1 MNVHN
6 LNNIE
11 IRTVL
16 LLFFIY
22 FPLCRCDLLAYWLL
36 GGSGG
41 EENIDPNTRLIV
53 LMLEGFRH
61 DFVDIFDKISP
72 LNGFR
77 RLKKNG
83 VTADYVLPVFPSNT
97 YPNCHSIVTGL
108 YAEHHGIVDDYMYD
122 EQSQQVFSKGFYD
135 DKSSK
140 IWWKFAEPLWI
151 TAEKHDI
158 KTALYWW
165 DGCQVEYGGFAATHC
180 EYPQN
185 SYENPDWELNNI
197 QKRLNDVL
205 DKFLK
210 KKLNLAMFHF
220 RAIEFVGRRYGPDSV
235 EMQDMIKNIDKIISD
250 LQDNILKK
258 KMQNNVVVMV
268 ISDHGIAKVNR
279 HPAFIINIENYIDTN
294 EISYML
300 NRGSFAMIQPKR
312 GKINEVNIKN
322 GILHMLAYKLTFKV
336 VVMVISDHG
345 IAKVNRH
352 PAFIINIE
360 NYIDTNEISYMLN
373 RGSFAMIQPKRGKI
387 NEIYEEL
394 KKANING
401 LQVFLKNELPENYKI
416 KKGKY
421 VLPIVILA
429 EEGFLINGISN
440 NKQIG
445 QQEIYNGEFGYDPYT
460 VRDMRA
466 IFFARGPG
474 IKHNY
479 VCQPM
484 EVVDHY
490 NIMCHILEIPCLP
503 NNGSWKRI
511 KDLFGGE
518 SDITLWDWITTISAI
533 LVIVAFGLSAGY
545 KLTRRE
551 KKD

>member
-6 LNNIE
+6 LNNIKT
-11 IRTVL
+11 RTVL
-16 LLFFIY
+16 LLYFLY

-36 GGSGG
+36 GGSGGG

-108 YAEHHGIVDDYMYD
+108 YTEHHGIVDDYMYD
-122 EQSQQVFSKGFYD
+122 EQSQQIFSKGFYD

-165 DGCQVEYGGFAATHC
+165 DGCQVEYGGFVATHC

-268 ISDHGIAKVNR
+268 ISDHGISKVNR
-279 HPAFIINIENYIDTN
+279 HPAFIIDIENYIDTN

-300 NRGSFAMIQPKR
+300 NRGSFAMILPKR
-312 GKINEVNIKN
+312 GKINK
-322 GILHMLAYKLTFKV
+322 
-336 VVMVISDHG
+336 
-345 IAKVNRH
+345 
-352 PAFIINIE
+352 
-360 NYIDTNEISYMLN
+360 
-373 RGSFAMIQPKRGKI
+373 
-387 NEIYEEL
+387 IYEEL

-429 EEGFLINGISN
+429 EEGFLIKGISN

-445 QQEIYNGEFGYDPYT
+445 QEAIYNGEFGYDPYT

-466 IFFARGPG
+466 IFYARGPG

-479 VCQPM
+479 VCQSM